1 MKIAILS
8 LASFLTVA
16 TTSTMATDEVEYMN
30 EIKIMDGHTK
40 RHHVIS
46 PLPHT

>member
-8 LASFLTVA
+8 LASFLVA

>member
-1 MKIAILS
+1 MKFATPLFS
-8 LASFLTVA
+8 LLAVISAFPA
-16 TTSTMATDEVEYMN
+16 TALAAKEYMN

-40 RHHVIS
+40 KSHVLS